1 MKEWTVKLV
10 LAAIAGF
17 LMALV
22 GGWDQGMTILA
33 TCIGLDIIS
42 GVARAIIQKKLS
54 SNVSWR
60 GGLKKVLIF
69 VVVAIGTQAD
79 LYAGTNLARNAT
91 IAYYI
96 ASEGLSVL
104 ENVAASGVPLP
115 PTLMKILEAL
125 GKDKFPEDEDGN
137 SD

>member
-1 MKEWTVKLV
+1 MKEWTVKLA
-10 LAAIAGF
+10 LAAVAGF

-22 GGWDQGMTILA
+22 GGWDKGLTILS
-33 TCIGLDIIS
+33 TCIVLDILS

-60 GGLKKVLIF
+60 GGVKKVLIF
-69 VVVAIGTQAD
+69 MVVAVATQAD
-79 LYAGTNLARNAT
+79 LYAETDLARNGA
-91 IAYYI
+91 IAFYV
-96 ASEGLSVL
+96 ASEGLSIL

-115 PTLMKILEAL
+115 PALLKILEAL
-125 GKDKFPEDEDGN
+125 GKDKFLDEPP